1 MDFLNSFTS
10 MISIGIVFAVIMLVV
25 MVMFVVSRY
34 KTCPPNK
41 ILVKSGWIGGDQSA
55 KVLHGGGTFVWPVIQ
70 EFSFLDKAPISTDV
84 DLKGALSKQNIR
96 VDVPSSFTFRIG
108 GTPELMNAAAENLLG
123 QTPDDIEKQ
132 AREMIFGQLR
142 ATIATMDIEEI
153 NGDRDKF
160 EKLVMENIETELR
173 KLGLEL
179 VNVNISDI
187 KDESGYLS
195 ALGKEAA
202 SRATSDA
209 QVKVANNERNGAIGQ
224 ADAQADQRQKVAEAN
239 ARAIQGEN
247 SAAVTEAQ
255 SKAERE
261 VAEAEAARKSSAA
274 KSVAEARAQQEG
286 YAAEQDAETARADR
300 DRAAQFASEVVPAEI
315 AAQKLVVEARAR
327 KEAADLDAAATKV
340 REAAPL
346 LAQAEGFEAIVKA
359 AGGDVQAAVMMMI
372 ADQMPTIVEAQAK
385 AISNINFGEITVV
398 GGADTA
404 SDFLQSTTSMLPMM
418 HQFAKG
424 AGIELPGFLGKLLGD
439 TPVLLAQAEADN
451 VSKEDDN
458 ATT

>member
-1 MDFLNSFTS
+1 ML
-10 MISIGIVFAVIMLVV
+10 SIGAAFAIIMLVV
-25 MVMFVVSRY
+25 MVMFVTSRY

-41 ILVKSGWIGGDQSA
+41 ILVKSGWIGGSQSA

-70 EFSFLDKAPISTDV
+70 EYAFLDKAPISTDV

-123 QTPDDIEKQ
+123 QTPEDIEKQ

-187 KDESGYLS
+187 KDESGYLT

-224 ADAQADQRQKVAEAN
+224 AEAQADQRQRVAEAN
-239 ARAIQGEN
+239 AKAIQGEN
-247 SAAVTEAQ
+247 AAAVTEAQ
-255 SKAERE
+255 SRATRD
-261 VAEAEAARKSSAA
+261 VAEAEARRQSDAA
-274 KSVAEARAQQEG
+274 KTVKAAEAEAEG
-286 YAAEQDAETARADR
+286 YTAQMAAETARAER
-300 DRAAQFASEVVPAEI
+300 DRATQFANEVVPAEI
-315 AAQKLVVEARAR
+315 AAQKLVVEARAQ
-327 KEAADLDAAATKV
+327 KEAAELEAAAIKV

-359 AGGDVQAAVMMMI
+359 AGGDVKAAVMMMI
-372 ADQMPTIVEAQAK
+372 ADQMPTIVKAQAE
-385 AISNINFGEITVV
+385 AISNIEFGEITVI
-398 GGADTA
+398 GGGQSGAEGA
-404 SDFLQSTTSMLPMM
+404 ANFLQSTTLMLPQL
-418 HQFAKG
+418 HSIAQA
-424 AGIELPGFLGKLLGD
+424 AGIELPEFLGKLITSVPAGGM
-439 TPVLLAQAEADN
+439 TSEASAEN
-451 VSKEDDN
+451 E
-458 ATT
+458 TTT